1 MLDINFIRENKESV
15 KKAISTK
22 NFDPSLVDRVLVL
35 DEKRRKLL
43 LEVEGLRAKK
53 NRIAEEKKPSDEGKK
68 IKEELKDKEP
78 ELVKLQDE
86 YKVLLYRIPN
96 IVSKDTPVGKD
107 ESESKPIRNWGKP
120 TKFDFKPKDHVE
132 LGRNLGIIDTETA
145 GKVSGAR
152 FNYLKGDAV
161 LLENALYQ
169 FAMSVLL
176 DEKVLRGISDKVEMK
191 YSPKAFIPVL
201 PPLFINPDVYEKM
214 ARLSPDT
221 EIEKYAI
228 PRDKQYLIGSAEH
241 TLGPLH
247 MGQVLEEKEL
257 PLRYFAYTP
266 AFRREAGS
274 YGKDTK
280 GILRQHQFNKLEMES
295 FTTLKD
301 GVKEQDFFVAIQERL
316 MQSLEIPYQVVAI
329 CTGDMGGPD
338 YRQIDIECWL
348 PGQGKFRETHT
359 SDYMT
364 DYQSRRLG
372 TKVKL
377 ESGDIEYVGMNDAT
391 AFAMGR
397 TIIAILEN
405 YQEKDGSVR
414 VPTVL
419 QKWMG
424 KDKIT
429 R

>member
-1 MLDINFIRENKESV
+1 
-15 KKAISTK
+15 
-22 NFDPSLVDRVLVL
+22 
-35 DEKRRKLL
+35 
-43 LEVEGLRAKK
+43 
-53 NRIAEEKKPSDEGKK
+53 
-68 IKEELKDKEP
+68 
-78 ELVKLQDE
+78 
-86 YKVLLYRIPN
+86 
-96 IVSKDTPVGKD
+96 
-107 ESESKPIRNWGKP
+107 
-120 TKFDFKPKDHVE
+120 
-132 LGRNLGIIDTETA
+132 
-145 GKVSGAR
+145 
-152 FNYLKGDAV
+152 
-161 LLENALYQ
+161 
-169 FAMSVLL
+169 
-176 DEKVLRGISDKVEMK
+176 
-191 YSPKAFIPVL
+191 
-201 PPLFINPDVYEKM
+201 
-214 ARLSPDT
+214 
-221 EIEKYAI
+221 
-228 PRDKQYLIGSAEH
+228 
-241 TLGPLH
+241 